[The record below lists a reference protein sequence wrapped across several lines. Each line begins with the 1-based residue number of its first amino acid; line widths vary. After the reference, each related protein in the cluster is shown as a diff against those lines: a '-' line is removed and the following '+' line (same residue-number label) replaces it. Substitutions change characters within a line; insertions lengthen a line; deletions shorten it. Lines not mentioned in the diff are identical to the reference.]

1 MKHIASPGELRAGFA
16 AWLVGL
22 AVGGPVGPV
31 GPVAAQTLPLPP
43 LGINVTPDTKRMTID
58 WDEAADTAG
67 RRVSSVVYAPWDS
80 AGSSTVSLV
89 GSFAKACDYRLRIA
103 KIPQD
108 PGLNTRTQLIYQIF
122 DNTTGTGAPL
132 RQDTLRVF
140 APDSVHLFEASI
152 IGNLGVVVSPN
163 VGSPSGPLGT
173 VPLTLRG
180 VNSTLSLSAG
190 YFVTA
195 LNSVTSLSQ
204 GLQVQVTGPVDLSAI
219 PDPIPPQVPNDTLLV
234 TSSTEV
240 FPIMDAMT
248 ISFGEGSAAP
258 GDTATWTAHYLFPPN
273 GRITADLEAFE
284 GYHVW
289 RSDLPDLDV
298 FELLGEIRQCES
310 KFDFVL
316 LNEDESN
323 EIDLE
328 LRYDPTRRHFTVIDL
343 DIHDD
348 FPYRYAVSTFD
359 RGFLGNTEGLTFEGA
374 LATTAKIYPA
384 RPTRDRGEKA
394 FVVPNPFKR
403 SSDFQEGGPKVV
415 FANLP
420 TACTIRIY
428 NESVEHLIT
437 LNHGPGESRSTSPTS
452 REWDLRTD
460 SGQPIVS
467 GIYIFH
473 VEGTNTFQR
482 PIPGGT
488 ETVNEAIEQV
498 GKFIVAR

>member
-1 MKHIASPGELRAGFA
+1 MKHIASPGKLRAGIA
-16 AWLVGL
+16 GWLVGL
-22 AVGGPVGPV
+22 VVGGPVGTA
-31 GPVAAQTLPLPP
+31 GPVVAQTLPLPP
-43 LGINVTPDTKRMTID
+43 LEIAVTPEMKRVTID
-58 WDEAADTAG
+58 WDEATDTAG
-67 RRVSSVVYAPWDS
+67 RRVSNVVYAPWDS

-89 GSFAKACDYRLRIA
+89 GSYAEACDYRLRIA

-108 PGLNTRTQLIYQIF
+108 AGFNTRTQLLYQIF

-132 RQDTLRVF
+132 RQDTLRIF
-140 APDSVHLFEASI
+140 APDSIHSFDASI
-152 IGNLGVVVSPN
+152 IGDLGVVVSPN
-163 VGSPSGPLGT
+163 VGATSGPLGT
-173 VPLTLRG
+173 VAVTLRG

-219 PDPIPPQVPNDTLLV
+219 PDPLPPQVPNDTLLV
-234 TSSTEV
+234 TSSTQA

-248 ISFGEGSAAP
+248 ISFGEGSAGP
-258 GDTATWTAHYLFPPN
+258 TDTTTWTAHYLFPPN

-289 RSDLPDLDV
+289 RSDLPDLDE

-323 EIDLE
+323 EVDLE
-328 LRYDPTRRHFTVIDL
+328 LRYDPAQRHFTVIDL

-348 FPYRYAVSTFD
+348 FPFRYAVSAFD

-374 LATTAKIYPA
+374 LATTEKFYPA
-384 RPTRDRGEKA
+384 RPSRDRGQKV

-403 SSDFQEGGPKVV
+403 HSDFQEREPKVV

-420 TACTIRIY
+420 TECAIRIY
-428 NESVEHLIT
+428 SESAEHLIT
-437 LNHGPGESRSTSPTS
+437 LHHGPGEPRSTSPTS

-460 SGQPIVS
+460 SGEPIVS

-482 PIPGGT
+482 PITGGT
-488 ETVNEAIEQV
+488 ETVNESLEQV